1 MNTDKFQ
8 SRKFCVWLT
17 TTALVVATLIVSA
30 IYNSEHIAKTA
41 EIFAEGYIFVSTFYL
56 GANAVSKFGNKN
68 GNKKEVSGNEDI
80 VIR

>member
-17 TTALVVATLIVSA
+17 TTVLVVATLIVSA

-41 EIFAEGYIFVSTFYL
+41 EIFAEGYIWVSSFYI
-56 GANAVSKFGNKN
+56 GANGISKFATKN
-68 GNKKEVSGNEDI
+68 IEVKAE
-80 VIR
+80 